1 MFEHQL
7 KTIETK
13 DRTQTILLRMFVHTL
28 ETSSHLSKFHYVPL
42 SEHLWETIWSSVIK
56 ESHGDHLKF
65 KQINLDKKSL
75 ATFILLKHALMK
87 TT

>member
-42 SEHLWETIWSSVIK
+42 SEHL
-56 ESHGDHLKF
+56 
-65 KQINLDKKSL
+65 
-75 ATFILLKHALMK
+75 
-87 TT
+87 